1 MLKLCHA
8 VEQGDIAMT
17 ELSDDAELLVVSQ
30 LLGNPKH
37 NGEARTVWQNG
48 SIWSSAHTADVQ

>member
-48 SIWSSAHTADVQ
+48 SILVKRSYC